1 MINDDLDDKKNML
14 QVSLV
19 FAVPLVAHGQIHI
32 VALRYLQYGLWV

>member
-19 FAVPLVAHGQIHI
+19 FAVQ
-32 VALRYLQYGLWV
+32 LQYGLWV